1 MWLRIQTLFC
11 FVISL
16 DEVNHFVHPHASYP
30 WCIAATAGHSVNT
43 QMSAKIIRYP
53 RTMKWNWWNLVY
65 PIYALH
71 SAGLHGTNLEGNHLN
86 VNFVCCSFMKR
97 IYNWALWRIL
107 LFFFAFLYYFDPIVV
122 ELYEVTC
129 WKFHCWPC
137 LAVMKWLRGFIA
149 ILRPRRC
156 WMEILHLLVV
166 DNSIWIQ

>member
-1 MWLRIQTLFC
+1 MWLRIYTLFC

-107 LFFFAFLYYFDPIVV
+107 FFFCIYLLFWSHCCRIIWSHVLKVSLLTV
-122 ELYEVTC
+122 SRRNEVTE
-129 WKFHCWPC
+129 
-137 LAVMKWLRGFIA
+137 GFY
-149 ILRPRRC
+149 C
-156 WMEILHLLVV
+156 HFKT
-166 DNSIWIQ
+166 